1 MRKPQS
7 QKVSQ
12 SWIKITWFSAK
23 FEFRFESFK
32 SKFTLILSVSKLMTG
47 CSKNNRENYPRK
59 CFWTKEK
66 ETRVKFNPRSSANQL
81 SNNWALVHL
90 LVLPMLFIAVNSPN
104 LVHQHWKDQKTAKCP
119 KPLGYCFIWPCK
131 HRSLNCLISDIA
143 CISIPTFMAQYF
155 LLPLFLKVYISCKEC
170 QSSSPFGEKVNLHTL
185 ETIYTKHANFIPQAC
200 GLRNFF
206 MLDQR
211 LI

>member
-131 HRSLNCLISDIA
+131 HRSLNCLISDTGTA
-143 CISIPTFMAQYF
+143 DGEGLVGPRPRHFFASPP
-155 LLPLFLKVYISCKEC
+155 PLFVLKRKTIKI
-170 QSSSPFGEKVNLHTL
+170 KKRL
-185 ETIYTKHANFIPQAC
+185 ETSFFRLYSDIFSVFSLISNARHFV
-200 GLRNFF
+200 GLLCFSR
-206 MLDQR
+206 
-211 LI
+211 